1 MGCAQSRGPE
11 EMACLFITHP
21 TGIWVHC
28 DEGHKMCGLPMSR
41 NLTRVP
47 LHLHVATRQGSVLE
61 GKPQHVVGE
70 LATGACL
77 VHTWVGQEWSPK
89 GSEPLISRRKKKIPT
104 VCHSAKGKTLETI
117 KKMSG
122 CQEFAERSIQSTDIL
137 MSSESTLSD
146 ITVMDICGH
155 TFVQTHSICNTAL
168 LIKVNPKVNWEC
180 FDYVSM

>member
-1 MGCAQSRGPE
+1 MEIILRHLFKFKKPGVRCAQSRGPE
-11 EMACLFITHP
+11 EMARLFITHP

-70 LATGACL
+70 LTTGACL

-89 GSEPLISRRKKKIPT
+89 GSEPLISRRKKKIPI
-104 VCHSAKGKTLETI
+104 VCHSAKGKKLWR
-117 KKMSG
+117 
-122 CQEFAERSIQSTDIL
+122 Q
-137 MSSESTLSD
+137 
-146 ITVMDICGH
+146 
-155 TFVQTHSICNTAL
+155 
-168 LIKVNPKVNWEC
+168 
-180 FDYVSM
+180 